1 MKVNGAA
8 VNLEDGAEADGK
20 SSKTVMEPIL
30 QPGPQNRW
38 GVWVTGFGDFVNVDG
53 DANAQGYNFT
63 TGGVSLSLDYRIT
76 DQLAISVMGEYSRTW
91 TDLNPGGH
99 INVDSGRGGVY
110 ATWFSHGIYTNG
122 AIYGGHNNYD
132 SGRPGRPG
140 HRWESIFRRERL
152 ADPPGYPFR
161 IRRVAPE
168 RPGFP
173 SLLPMADR
181 EDRCGTIPQSGLGK
195 MNTSIP
201 PFRSRPAL
209 PGFPGP
215 QRLSSDRANIA
226 SY

>member
-1 MKVNGAA
+1 
-8 VNLEDGAEADGK
+8 
-20 SSKTVMEPIL
+20 
-30 QPGPQNRW
+30 
-38 GVWVTGFGDFVNVDG
+38 VTGFGDFVNVDG

-140 HRWESIFRRERL
+140 HWQH
-152 ADPPGYPFR
+152 GR
-161 IRRVAPE
+161 IRMDRRRLRFPYCSADCRSHCLATVHRGGNRFFGEKGSLTPLDIHSESAESLRSDLGFRAFYQWQIGKIVAE
-168 RPGFP
+168 P
-173 SLLPMADR
+173 SLKAAW
-181 EDRCGTIPQSGLGK
+181 GK
-195 MNTSIP
+195 
-201 PFRSRPAL
+201 
-209 PGFPGP
+209 
-215 QRLSSDRANIA
+215 
-226 SY
+226 